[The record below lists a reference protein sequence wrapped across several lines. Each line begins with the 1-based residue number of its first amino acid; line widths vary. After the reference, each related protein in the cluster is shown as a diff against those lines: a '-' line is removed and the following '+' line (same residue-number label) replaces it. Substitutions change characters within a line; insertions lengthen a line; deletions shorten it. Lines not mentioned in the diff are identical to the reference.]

1 MQLAE
6 SLKNAGRGI
15 EAAEAY
21 LAAAHRIS
29 ADEGQSH
36 AFALLMSGR
45 WAGHYRRFGLAAMP
59 GWVRQAEDMVPD
71 RHWSVSDSEVPTV
84 ANRELGT

>member
-21 LAAAHRIS
+21 LAAAHRVS
-29 ADEGQSH
+29 ADEGQSQQ
-36 AFALLMSGR
+36 ARIAAAEQFPLWGVRTTPA
-45 WAGHYRRFGLAAMP
+45 RR
-59 GWVRQAEDMVPD
+59 
-71 RHWSVSDSEVPTV
+71 
-84 ANRELGT
+84 